1 MQHSIPAA
9 RALLG
14 ALVLACALPVRAEL
28 APAETRMAAHVEANH
43 ARSVTLLEEV
53 VNIPSPTEDV
63 HGVRAVGDVFRRE
76 LEAIGMRARW
86 VDMPPQMKR
95 AGHLVAE
102 TAGSEGKRVL
112 LLGHIDTVL
121 SGERFRREGNKAW
134 GTGIDD
140 MKGGAVVM
148 VSALQALHAA
158 DALASR
164 RITVMLTGDE
174 EDAGVPTSASR
185 GPMVDLAKQHDL
197 VLSFESAME
206 GTATIGRRGA
216 GSWTLQV
223 KGETGHSS
231 QIFGEQLGSGAVFEA
246 ARILDSF
253 HRELGGERYLTFNPS
268 LIVGGTTAA
277 LDGDYRGSA
286 EGKTNV
292 VAPQAIVR
300 GDLRFIS
307 IEQEQSA
314 RERMRAI
321 VARHHPRTSATIT
334 FDESMPAMTPTPGNE
349 QLLAVLD
356 AASRDLGQGTVPALD
371 PGRRG
376 AGDIGYVSHLLP
388 GLDGLGIDGGGNSH
402 APGEYADLDSMVPMG
417 QRAAVLLYRLTR

>member
-1 MQHSIPAA
+1 
-9 RALLG
+9 
-14 ALVLACALPVRAEL
+14 
-28 APAETRMAAHVEANH
+28 
-43 ARSVTLLEEV
+43 V
-53 VNIPSPTEDV
+53 VNIPSPTENV
-63 HGVRAVGDVFRRE
+63 PGVRAVGEVFRRE
-76 LEAIGMRARW
+76 LEAIGLRAHW
-86 VDMPPQMKR
+86 VEMPPQMQR

-102 TAGSEGKRVL
+102 TGGTEGKRVL

-121 SGERFRREGNKAW
+121 SGERFRREGNKAR

-140 MKGGAVVM
+140 MKGGVVVM
-148 VSALQALHAA
+148 VSALQALAAA
-158 DALASR
+158 DALGSR

-174 EDAGVPTSASR
+174 EDAGLPTTASR
-185 GPMVDLAKQHDL
+185 GPMLELAKQHDL
-197 VLSFESAME
+197 VLSFESAIE

-216 GSWTLQV
+216 GSWTLEV
-223 KGETGHSS
+223 TGETGHSS
-231 QIFGEQLGSGAVFEA
+231 QIFGEKLGSGAVFEA
-246 ARILDSF
+246 ARILDAF

-292 VAPQAIVR
+292 VAPQAVVR

-307 IEQEQSA
+307 IEQEASA
-314 RERMRAI
+314 RERMQAI
-321 VARHHPRTSATIT
+321 VARHHPLTSATIR

-356 AASRDLGQGTVPALD
+356 AASRDLGQGAVPALD

-388 GLDGLGIDGGGNSH
+388 GLDGLGIDGGGNAH
-402 APGEYADLDSMVPMG
+402 APGEYADLDTMVPMG
-417 QRAAVLLYRLTR
+417 QRAAVLLYRLTH